1 MSTLS
6 DMRRSEH
13 KERTRQALLAAA
25 RETISA
31 QGFAATTARDVAEA
45 AGVAVG
51 TVFVHFP
58 TMGRLAE
65 TLLDETVGQALA
77 QVGDGLPNDDLP
89 NDDLPS
95 DDLPSDDL
103 VDQLLHVSAAL
114 YDAYLADPEL
124 SRQVVSGSLFEAEPD
139 GPSSRRMAEFAAWV
153 GVRVEAAVAA
163 GRIEPV
169 APPDAFATFF
179 ALYFG
184 VLVLGLRGELDAAG
198 QLDLLGRQLRRT
210 FRPAVHS

>member
-1 MSTLS
+1 
-6 DMRRSEH
+6 MRRSEH

-25 RETISA
+25 RETIA
-31 QGFAATTARDVAEA
+31 TQGFAATTARDVAEA

-65 TLLDETVGQALA
+65 TVLDETVGEALVRA
-77 QVGDGLPNDDLP
+77 GDGPP
-89 NDDLPS
+89 G
-95 DDLPSDDL
+95 DDL
-103 VDQLLHVSAAL
+103 VEQLLHVSAAL
-114 YDAYLADPEL
+114 YEAYLADPEL
-124 SRQVVSGSLFEAEPD
+124 SRQVVSGSLFEAAPD
-139 GPSSRRMAEFAAWV
+139 GPSRRRMAEFAAWV
-153 GVRVEAAVAA
+153 GARVEAAVAA

-169 APPDAFATFF
+169 HPHDAFWTYF

-198 QLDLLGRQLRRT
+198 QIDLLDRQLRRA
-210 FRPAVHS
+210 FRPAVGS

>member
-1 MSTLS
+1 MLI

-25 RETISA
+25 RETIA
-31 QGFAATTARDVAEA
+31 ARGFAATTARDVAEA

-65 TLLDETVGQALA
+65 TLLDETVGEALVRA
-77 QVGDGLPNDDLP
+77 GDG
-89 NDDLPS
+89 PS
-95 DDLPSDDL
+95 GNNL
-103 VDQLLHVSAAL
+103 VEQLLHISAAL

-124 SRQVVSGSLFEAEPD
+124 SRQVVSGSLFEAAPD
-139 GPSSRRMAEFAAWV
+139 GPSSRRMAEFSRWV

-163 GRIEPV
+163 GQLEPV
-169 APPDAFATFF
+169 PPADAFLSFF

-198 QLDLLGRQLRRT
+198 QLNLLGRMLRRT
-210 FRPAVHS
+210 FRPVVR